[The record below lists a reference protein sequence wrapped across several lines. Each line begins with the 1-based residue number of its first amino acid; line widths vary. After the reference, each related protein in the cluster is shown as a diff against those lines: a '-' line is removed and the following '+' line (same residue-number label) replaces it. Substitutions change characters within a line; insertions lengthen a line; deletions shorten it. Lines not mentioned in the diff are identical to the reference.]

1 MLFNHFKCIFTF
13 FNEFEKKKIFDVC
26 YTSDV
31 PAIPHTVKQWKMQT
45 QNKLIITL
53 NSLEIDIELVKTSFI
68 NGKCMSI
75 YFILLKTVK

>member
-1 MLFNHFKCIFTF
+1 MLFNNFNCIFTF
-13 FNEFEKKKIFDVC
+13 FNEFETKMIFDVC

-31 PAIPHTVKQWKMQT
+31 LAIPHTVKQWKMQT

-53 NSLEIDIELVKTSFI
+53 NSLEIDIELVETSFI
-68 NGKCMSI
+68 NGKRIFI